1 MNQNKYE
8 FDHIL
13 IRYGELGIKGK
24 NVRKFLIKLQENI
37 QHQLHDFRGIKVR
50 ATRGRLF
57 VLLNGQAPEPIME
70 KLENVFGIKSL
81 SLAVKTENDPDH
93 IKDAALQALLYGRQA
108 GTFKVDVKR
117 TNKNFPIGSQDMN
130 QVLGTHLLKHTE
142 DFTVDLHQ
150 PDIHMKVE
158 IRDDATY
165 ITTDARKGL
174 GGLPVGTSGKT
185 LLLLSGGIDSPVAGY
200 LAMKRG
206 VSLEAIHFHSPPYTS
221 ERAKQKVID
230 LAEKLTAFGNDIKI
244 HLVPFTELQQE
255 IFKQIPDYYAM
266 TAMRR
271 VMLTISEQICR
282 KREILSMTTG
292 ESLGQVASQT
302 MDSMH
307 VINAVTNYPIIRPLV
322 AMDKEEII
330 EIAKKIDTYPISI
343 RPYEDCCTIFVPK
356 TPKTKPKLDKM
367 EYFESQADFT
377 KLIESAIENVETI
390 SARQYNREKDEISD
404 LF

>member
-1 MNQNKYE
+1 MNPIQYE

-24 NVRKFLIKLQENI
+24 NIRKFLVKLQENI
-37 QHQLHDFRGIKVR
+37 QHQLHDFQGVKVR

-81 SLAVKTENDPDH
+81 SLAVKTENDPEQ
-93 IKDAALQALLYGRQA
+93 IKDAALQALLYGRVE

-117 TNKNFPIGSQDMN
+117 TNKGFPVRSQDMN
-130 QVLGTHLLKHTE
+130 QVLGAHLLQNTE
-142 DFTVDLHQ
+142 HFTVDLHH

-174 GGLPVGTSGKT
+174 GGLPVGTSGKS

-230 LAEKLTAFGNDIKI
+230 LAEKLTAFGHDIKI

-271 VMLTISEQICR
+271 VMLRISEQICR
-282 KREILSMTTG
+282 KRGILSMTTG

-307 VINAVTNYPIIRPLV
+307 VINAVTSYPIIRPLV

-330 EIAKKIDTYPISI
+330 EIAEKIDTYPISI

-356 TPKTKPKLDKM
+356 SPKTKPRLDKM
-367 EYFESQADFT
+367 EYFESQADFSE
-377 KLIESAIENVETI
+377 LIKSAIENAETI
-390 SARQYNREKDEISD
+390 SARQIKQEKDELAD